1 MNIDNQLKNKKII
14 VVLTNISHF
23 CIFDNNYLNFDIK
36 IRIANFFFFFYS
48 KNKQRLKRMLC
59 LCNLINIKLK
69 IK

>member
-36 IRIANFFFFFYS
+36 IRIANFFFFFF
-48 KNKQRLKRMLC
+48 
-59 LCNLINIKLK
+59 LK
-69 IK
+69 INKDSRECCVCVT